1 MNNWFSTKVKY
12 TKHLENGN
20 LKRVTEQ
27 YLLTAMSFTD
37 AEARIYEEMGAMV
50 QGEFIVSGIAISDIN
65 EVFPYEDVG
74 EWYKCKIS
82 YELLDDESDKAKAL
96 TQFFLVEADSVIVAY
111 ERLMESLDGLVNDF
125 KITAV
130 AKSPIIDI
138 FKSDL
143 SESVEV
149 LAEDVD
155 H

>member
-82 YELLDDESDKAKAL
+82 YELLDDESNKAKAL

>member
-27 YLLTAMSFTD
+27 YMLTALSFTD

-65 EVFPYEDVG
+65 EVFPFDDIG
-74 EWYKCKIS
+74 EWYKCKIT
-82 YELLDDESDKAKAL
+82 YELLDDESEKAKAL
-96 TQFFLVEADSVIVAY
+96 SQNFLVEAESVIQAY
-111 ERLMESLDGLVNDF
+111 DRLMSSLDGLVNDF
-125 KITAV
+125 KVTAI
-130 AKSPIIDI
+130 AKSPILDI
-138 FKSDL
+138 FKTEVSQNM
-143 SESVEV
+143 EV
-149 LAEDVD
+149 LAEDED

>member
-96 TQFFLVEADSVIVAY
+96 TQFFLVEADSVILAY